1 MKRTTKRKLSTI
13 IGCTLGGIT
22 FTGPLAG
29 QMLADYQ
36 CRHGLCPHSW
46 HRYRYQNKAKP

>member
-1 MKRTTKRKLSTI
+1 MKRKTVRAISTA

-29 QMLADYQ
+29 QLTADWQ
-36 CRHGLCPHSW
+36 CRHGVCTHQWHW
-46 HRYRYQNKAKP
+46 HRR